1 MRLLQLVP
9 SLDPRGGGPMEALRQ
24 LSLQLHRQGHV
35 VEVACLDVA
44 DAGFL
49 RGYPLPVH
57 ALGPA
62 SFGYRYCKRLLPW
75 LRAHAKN
82 YDAVIVNGLWQHC
95 GLAAWRALAGSD
107 IPYYVYTHGMLDPW
121 FKRRYPLKH
130 LKKWLY
136 WPWAEYRV
144 LRDARAVIFTCSE
157 ERLLARQSF
166 WLYRCTETIAALG
179 TAPVSQQQASSGE
192 HFLRAYPKLQG
203 KRLLLFLGRIH
214 EKKGCDLL
222 IEAYARIAARD
233 QQLCLVM
240 GGPDHDGLSDRLRQR
255 CTELGIADR
264 VEWTGMLEGDLKW
277 GAFMAAELFVLPS
290 HQENFGI
297 AVIEALACSTPV
309 LISDKVNIWREI
321 DADSAG
327 IVGADTVQ
335 ATADGLQQWLA
346 LPPASRLAMSDAAQR
361 CFAQRFSIDIAA
373 RNLSQILQPDV
384 VRI

>member
-35 VEVACLDVA
+35 VEVACLDMP

-49 RGYPLPVH
+49 RDYPLPVH

-62 SFGYRYCKRLLPW
+62 SLGYRYCKRLVPW
-75 LRAHAKN
+75 LRTHAGN
-82 YDAVIVNGLWQHC
+82 YDAVIVNGMWQHC
-95 GLAAWRALAGSD
+95 GLAAWRALAGGGT
-107 IPYYVYTHGMLDPW
+107 PYYVYPHGMLDPW

-157 ERLLARQSF
+157 ERLLARESF
-166 WLYRCTETIAALG
+166 WLYRCTETVAALG
-179 TAPVSQQQASSGE
+179 TAPISPQQAAAGE
-192 HFLRAYPKLQG
+192 HFLRAYPQLQG
-203 KRLLLFLGRIH
+203 KRVLLFLGRIH

-222 IEAYARIAARD
+222 IEAFARVAERD

-240 GGPDHDGLSDRLRQR
+240 CGPDHDGWSQRLQQR
-255 CTELGIADR
+255 CAELGIEER
-264 VEWTGMLEGDLKW
+264 VAWTGMLEGELKW
-277 GAFMAAELFVLPS
+277 GAFMTAELFVLPS

-297 AVIEALACSTPV
+297 AVIEALACGTPV

-321 DADSAG
+321 EADQAG
-327 IVGADTVQ
+327 IVGTDSVES
-335 ATADGLQQWLA
+335 TADGLQRWLA
-346 LPPASRLAMSDAAQR
+346 LSPGSRLAMADAARR
-361 CFAQRFSIDIAA
+361 CFSGRFSIDIAA
-373 RNLSQILQPDV
+373 RNLGQILLPDAAQA
-384 VRI
+384 

>member
-35 VEVACLDVA
+35 VEVASLDVA

-62 SFGYRYCKRLLPW
+62 SFGYRYCKRLVPW
-75 LRAHAKN
+75 LRAHAGN

-95 GLAAWRALAGSD
+95 GLAAWRALAGSGT
-107 IPYYVYTHGMLDPW
+107 PYYVYTHGMLDPW

-166 WLYRCTETIAALG
+166 WLYRCTEAVAALG
-179 TAPVSQQQASSGE
+179 TAPVSPQQASAGAR
-192 HFLRAYPKLQG
+192 FLHAYPRLQG
-203 KRLLLFLGRIH
+203 KRVLLFLGRIH

-222 IEAYARIAARD
+222 IEAYARVAAHD
-233 QQLCLVM
+233 PQLCLVM

-255 CTELGIADR
+255 CAELGIADR
-264 VEWTGMLEGDLKW
+264 VEWTGMLEGDMKW

-321 DADSAG
+321 EADHAG
-327 IVGADTVQ
+327 IVGTDTVQ
-335 ATADGLQQWLA
+335 ATTDGLQQWLA
-346 LPPASRLAMSDAAQR
+346 LTPAARLAMSDAAHR
-361 CFAQRFSIDIAA
+361 CFARRFSIDIAA
-373 RNLSQILQPDV
+373 RDLTHILQPDAAQA
-384 VRI
+384 